1 MKVTVLASSILILN
15 SVRFNQQNRREMMD
29 REIKELKQE
38 LDNTRQVLGTLIS
51 WLGMELGEHNA
62 VKLLDMLSQKEDKQ

>member
-1 MKVTVLASSILILN
+1 
-15 SVRFNQQNRREMMD
+15 MD